1 MVPWFLDH
9 RVAQTDSGHPR
20 SSKRLRTLM
29 AILVSTS
36 CAGRLWER
44 KMSPSS
50 PQRQLSHCSPRFA
63 ANSSSRARQ

>member
-9 RVAQTDSGHPR
+9 QVAQTDSGHPR

-29 AILVSTS
+29 AMQVS

-44 KMSPSS
+44 KMSPMM
-50 PQRQLSHCSPRFA
+50 RLSRLIVPSAPA
-63 ANSSSRARQ
+63 LAL